1 MNQCHTKD
9 ALVAQ
14 LDRALPSEG
23 RGHRFESCRVHH
35 PLFQDIEIKAFIVLT
50 ALVTLKMTYKI
61 SPSYIRNRDGIY
73 HFIRRIPVDL
83 QGHYRS
89 DRVCLSLRT
98 KSEPKALQVAGSISQ
113 RLDDYW
119 SGLRLQKMDVP
130 AIHLLISD
138 NDDARHDSP
147 TLKEAVE
154 AYLILKGG
162 VTNPV
167 FARTARRNG
176 RYVITALSNRPITAY
191 SSADAAK
198 FRDYLFDKGLSLG
211 SVRRIFGSVRSI
223 INLVMR
229 EQGIEGTNA
238 FSGTYMPQRY
248 DQKERQP
255 IPSAALSVLQQ
266 NCKDK
271 DDEARW
277 LIALISDTGMR
288 LAEAAGLA
296 MNDIYLDEELPHISI
311 RTHSWR
317 RLKTRSS
324 ERVVPLVGASLWAA
338 KRLHQ
343 RGGAFAFP
351 RYCNTEGCNANS
363 ASAALNKWMKG
374 IIGNEYVI
382 HGLRHSLRDRLRA
395 VECPSDII
403 DQIGGWTTE
412 GVGHGYGRGYTLEVM
427 AKWMNLTA

>member
-1 MNQCHTKD
+1 
-9 ALVAQ
+9 
-14 LDRALPSEG
+14 
-23 RGHRFESCRVHH
+23 VHH
-35 PLFQDIEIKAFIVLT
+35 TFFQDIEIKAFIVLT

-61 SPSYIRNRDGIY
+61 PPSYIRNRDGIY

-154 AYLILKGG
+154 VYLILKGG

>member
-1 MNQCHTKD
+1 
-9 ALVAQ
+9 
-14 LDRALPSEG
+14 
-23 RGHRFESCRVHH
+23 
-35 PLFQDIEIKAFIVLT
+35 VLT
-50 ALVTLKMTYKI
+50 ALVTLKMTYKTR
-61 SPSYIRNRDGIY
+61 PSHLRNRDGIY
-73 HFIRRIPVDL
+73 HFIRRIPADL
-83 QGHYRS
+83 RSHYRS
-89 DRVCLSLRT
+89 DRICLSLRT
-98 KSEPKALQVAGSISQ
+98 KSAAIACRAADSISQ

-130 AIHLLISD
+130 ALHLLIS
-138 NDDARHDSP
+138 NDDNKHDSP
-147 TLKEAVE
+147 TLKEAVD
-154 AYLILKGG
+154 AYLLLKGG

-176 RYVITALSNRPITAY
+176 RYVIAALGNRPITAY
-191 SSADAAK
+191 SSADAAN
-198 FRDYLFDKGLSLG
+198 FRDYLFENGLSLG

-229 EQGIEGTNA
+229 EQGIEAANA
-238 FSGTYMPQRY
+238 FARTYMPERNG
-248 DQKERQP
+248 QKERLP
-255 IPSAALSVLQQ
+255 IPSVALSVLQQ

-296 MNDIYLDEELPHISI
+296 MNDIYIDEELPHVSI

-317 RLKTRSS
+317 RLKTKSS
-324 ERVVPLVGASLWAA
+324 ERLVPLVGASLWAA

-343 RGGAFAFP
+343 IGGAFAFP
-351 RYCNTEGCNANS
+351 RYCNEQGCNANS

-395 VECPSDII
+395 VECPSDIT

-412 GVGHGYGRGYTLEVM
+412 GVGHGYGRGYSLEVM
-427 AKWMNLTA
+427 AKWMRKIEA

>member
-1 MNQCHTKD
+1 M
-9 ALVAQ
+9 
-14 LDRALPSEG
+14 
-23 RGHRFESCRVHH
+23 
-35 PLFQDIEIKAFIVLT
+35 LT

-427 AKWMNLTA
+427 AKWMTRLIF

>member
-1 MNQCHTKD
+1 M
-9 ALVAQ
+9 
-14 LDRALPSEG
+14 
-23 RGHRFESCRVHH
+23 
-35 PLFQDIEIKAFIVLT
+35 LT

-61 SPSYIRNRDGIY
+61 RPSYIRNRDGIY

>member
-1 MNQCHTKD
+1 M
-9 ALVAQ
+9 
-14 LDRALPSEG
+14 
-23 RGHRFESCRVHH
+23 
-35 PLFQDIEIKAFIVLT
+35 FQNIEIKAFIVLT

-61 SPSYIRNRDGIY
+61 FPSYIRNRDGIY

-113 RLDDYW
+113 RLEDYW
-119 SGLRLQKMDVP
+119 SGLCLQKMDVP

-176 RYVITALSNRPITAY
+176 RYVITALSNRPINAY

-198 FRDYLFDKGLSLG
+198 FQDYLFDKSLSLG

-238 FSGTYMPQRY
+238 FTGTYMPQRY

-266 NCKDK
+266 NCKNK
-271 DDEARW
+271 DDEACW
-277 LIALISDTGMR
+277 LIALINEMGMR

-324 ERVVPLVGASLWAA
+324 ERVFPLVGASLWAA

-351 RYCNTEGCNANS
+351 RYCNTEGYNANS

-395 VECPSDII
+395 VEYPSDII

-412 GVGHGYGRGYTLEVM
+412 SVGHGYGRGYTLEVM

>member
-1 MNQCHTKD
+1 M
-9 ALVAQ
+9 
-14 LDRALPSEG
+14 
-23 RGHRFESCRVHH
+23 
-35 PLFQDIEIKAFIVLT
+35 LT
-50 ALVTLKMTYKI
+50 ALVTLKMTYKTR
-61 SPSYIRNRDGIY
+61 PSHLRNRDGIY
-73 HFIRRIPVDL
+73 HFIRRIPADL
-83 QGHYRS
+83 RSHYRS
-89 DRVCLSLRT
+89 DRICLSLRT
-98 KSEPKALQVAGSISQ
+98 KSAAIACRAADSISQ

-130 AIHLLISD
+130 ALHLLIS
-138 NDDARHDSP
+138 NDDNKHDSP
-147 TLKEAVE
+147 TLKEAVD
-154 AYLILKGG
+154 AYLLLKGG

-176 RYVITALSNRPITAY
+176 RYVIAALGNRPITAY

-198 FRDYLFDKGLSLG
+198 FRDYLLENGLSLG

-229 EQGIEGTNA
+229 EQGIEGANVFAT
-238 FSGTYMPQRY
+238 TYMPERNG
-248 DQKERQP
+248 QKERLP
-255 IPSAALSVLQQ
+255 IPSVALSALQQ

-296 MNDIYLDEELPHISI
+296 MNDIYLDEELPHVSI

-317 RLKTRSS
+317 RLKTKSS
-324 ERVVPLVGASLWAA
+324 ERLVPLVGASLWAA

-343 RGGAFAFP
+343 SGGAFAFP
-351 RYCNTEGCNANS
+351 RYCNEQGCNANS

-395 VECPSDII
+395 VECPSDIT

-412 GVGHGYGRGYTLEVM
+412 GVGHGYGRGYSLEVK
-427 AKWMNLTA
+427 AKWIRKIES

>member
-1 MNQCHTKD
+1 MLK
-9 ALVAQ
+9 
-14 LDRALPSEG
+14 
-23 RGHRFESCRVHH
+23 
-35 PLFQDIEIKAFIVLT
+35 
-50 ALVTLKMTYKI
+50 ALVTLKMTYKTR
-61 SPSYIRNRDGIY
+61 PSHLSNRDGIY
-73 HFIRRIPVDL
+73 HFIRRIPADL
-83 QGHYRS
+83 RSHYRS
-89 DRVCLSLRT
+89 DRICLSLRT
-98 KSEPKALQVAGSISQ
+98 KSAAIACRAADSISQ

-130 AIHLLISD
+130 ALHLLIS
-138 NDDARHDSP
+138 NDDNKHDSP
-147 TLKEAVE
+147 TLKEAVD
-154 AYLILKGG
+154 AYLLLKGG

-176 RYVITALSNRPITAY
+176 RYVIAALGNRPITAY

-198 FRDYLFDKGLSLG
+198 FRDYLFENGLSLG

-229 EQGIEGTNA
+229 EQGIEGANA
-238 FSGTYMPQRY
+238 FARTYMPERNG
-248 DQKERQP
+248 QKERLP
-255 IPSAALSVLQQ
+255 IPSVALSALQQ

-296 MNDIYLDEELPHISI
+296 MNDIYIDEELPHVSI

-317 RLKTRSS
+317 RLKTKSS
-324 ERVVPLVGASLWAA
+324 ERLVPLVGASLWAA

-343 RGGAFAFP
+343 SGGAFAFP
-351 RYCNTEGCNANS
+351 RYCNEQGCNANS

-395 VECPSDII
+395 VECPSDIT

-412 GVGHGYGRGYTLEVM
+412 DVGHGYGRGYSLEVK
-427 AKWMNLTA
+427 AKWMRKIEA

>member
-1 MNQCHTKD
+1 MKISKD

-266 NCKDK
+266 HCKDK
-271 DDEARW
+271 DDESRW